1 MRRSTANIFWLG
13 TKELRS
19 FFRDYVLLGL
29 VVYAF
34 TIAVYAQASSTAQEL
49 HNAAVAIVDEDHSP
63 LSRAIAADF
72 LPPFFKPAQ
81 EIEAGETDR
90 ALDLARYGFVIDVP
104 PHFERDMRAGR
115 DPGLQVNID
124 ATAAMQAG
132 IGADYIQQILD
143 AEIARFAARA
153 DQTVRDPVNLVMHVE
168 YNPNTT
174 TSWFT
179 SVMAIIGNI
188 TMLAIVLAGAAIVR
202 EREHGTMDH
211 LMVMPLRPFEI
222 ATAKIAANGLV
233 ITAASWFALSVVVRV
248 FLGVPIVGS
257 VPLFIVGVMLYLFFA
272 TAVGLFLGTIARS
285 MPQLGL
291 LFILVS
297 VPLNMLS
304 GSNTPLESMP
314 PVLQVLMEFSPTTHF
329 VSLAQ
334 AVLFRGA
341 GIDVVWPD
349 FLAVAGIG
357 AVFFVA
363 ALARFRRVTA
373 MEVT

>member
-90 ALDLARYGFVIDVP
+90 ALDLARYGFVIDIP

>member
-373 MEVT
+373 MAVT